1 MKTILLVDDDPLVL
15 KVVERMLPRPCQD
28 GQVTT
33 ARGGTEALQ
42 LARGAHFDLLI
53 TDIQMPPPDGLEVI
67 REVHRLRPSMK
78 IMAMSGV
85 ASLDEAGLC
94 RSIQALGADVVL
106 QKPFAAAELFEGV
119 RGLLRDAHE

>member
-15 KVVERMLPRPCQD
+15 KVVERMLQRQCQD
-28 GQVTT
+28 WHVTT

-67 REVHRLRPSMK
+67 REVHRLRPATK
-78 IMAMSGV
+78 IMAMSGA
-85 ASLDEAGLC
+85 ASLDQAESC

-119 RGLLRDAHE
+119 RELLRDAHE